1 MNNNDKNSISAITQE
16 KQNTEKELIDLEE
29 INIITAIPE
38 NTISLEPYAKL
49 YDNANS
55 SVLDIRKPPISVS
68 EIQQSINDFK
78 DNLKEEYTHKYSS
91 VILTDAND
99 TDIKG
104 VYIIISVP
112 KEAIDVTFRC
122 KLFDI
127 QTNSIADFA
136 VHLDITG
143 IANARHEFLEVIFDG
158 DDYNAEYVVTEEGVK
173 YLRQLQENGED
184 I

>member
-1 MNNNDKNSISAITQE
+1 MNNNDKNSISATTQE
-16 KQNTEKELIDLEE
+16 KQSTEIELEE

-38 NTISLEPYAKL
+38 NTISLESYAKL

-55 SVLDIRKPPISVS
+55 SVLDIRKPPMSVS
-68 EIQQSINDFK
+68 EIQQFINDFK

-91 VILTDAND
+91 VILTDIND

-104 VYIIISVP
+104 TYIIIGVP
-112 KEAIDVTFRC
+112 KEAIDVTLRC
-122 KLFDI
+122 KLFDT

-143 IANARHEFLEVIFDG
+143 IANARHEFLEIIYDG
-158 DDYNAEYVVTEEGVK
+158 DDYNARYVVTEEGLK